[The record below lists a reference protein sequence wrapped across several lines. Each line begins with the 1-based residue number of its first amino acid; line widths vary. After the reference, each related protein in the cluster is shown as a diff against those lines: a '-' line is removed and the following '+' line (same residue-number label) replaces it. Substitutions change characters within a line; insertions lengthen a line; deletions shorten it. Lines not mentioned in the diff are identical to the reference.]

1 MKRVSYVEG
10 TFLTSDSVADA
21 LLDLVATVGRRASA
35 TVAHVPTVGAN
46 GEIVITDIVI
56 GPASQIRSDPEDSQY
71 PEPESLTALSDLA
84 ELRRT
89 VGVSIA
95 RPDDSTPNPPA
106 WQDEV

>member
-21 LLDLVATVGRRASA
+21 LLDLVATVGRRSTA
-35 TVAHVPTVGAN
+35 TVAHVPTVGLDGA
-46 GEIVITDIVI
+46 IVITDIVI
-56 GPASQIRSDPEDSQY
+56 GPASQIRSDPEDSLF
-71 PEPESLTALSDLA
+71 PEPESAAALNDLA

-95 RPDDSTPNPPA
+95 RPDDSMPVPPV
-106 WQDEV
+106 WQEEV